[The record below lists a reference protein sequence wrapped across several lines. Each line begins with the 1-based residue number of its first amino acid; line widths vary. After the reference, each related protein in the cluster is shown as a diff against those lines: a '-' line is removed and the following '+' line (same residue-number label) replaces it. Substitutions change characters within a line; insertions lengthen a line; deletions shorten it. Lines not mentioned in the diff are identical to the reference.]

1 MVFKVKTQ
9 ALNSLWIERAYI
21 FFLVQ
26 KNINCS
32 PSGKCS
38 VKKTSERNNTRLK
51 EKRGNTIKLRG
62 HPVKPAVPP

>member
-38 VKKTSERNNTRLK
+38 VKKK
-51 EKRGNTIKLRG
+51 K
-62 HPVKPAVPP
+62 